1 MSYGWHDLLGLV
13 GVFLVLAAYL
23 LLQLEKVSATN
34 LPYLIANGLG
44 SFLILLSLI
53 REFNLSAF
61 VIEIAWL
68 MISLYGLMR
77 CLKRRRP

>member
-23 LLQLEKVSATN
+23 LLQLEKVSATK

-68 MISLYGLMR
+68 MISLYGLTR

>member
-23 LLQLEKVSATN
+23 LLQLEKMSATN

-68 MISLYGLMR
+68 MISLYGLTR

>member
-68 MISLYGLMR
+68 MISLYGLTR
-77 CLKRRRP
+77 CIKRRRP

>member
-68 MISLYGLMR
+68 MISLYGLTR

>member
-61 VIEIAWL
+61 VIEVAWL
-68 MISLYGLMR
+68 MISLYGLTR